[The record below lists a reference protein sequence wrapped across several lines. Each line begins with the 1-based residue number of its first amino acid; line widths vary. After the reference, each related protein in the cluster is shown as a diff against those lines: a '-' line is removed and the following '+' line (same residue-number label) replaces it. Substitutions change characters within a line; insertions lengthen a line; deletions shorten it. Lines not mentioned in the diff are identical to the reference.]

1 MLPKDLQ
8 KVHKSRQILIRDK
21 IAYVR
26 ASNFRPSPNF
36 SAGATCAPVQLLPPW
51 NLTKQLL
58 KHSKRLPGCVWGHRG
73 LFGTTWRRPLWWQV
87 GTSWNNWKYLHLTW
101 SSESGQLDI
110 TGTQYRRSA
119 RLLSTAAV
127 PGTPTTSCRWTSAT
141 TTART
146 WRGGILEN
154 LDLEF
159 QWRRRHWRQQ
169 TIVACHRHEDHAKAT
184 LSGDV
189 FPF

>member
-1 MLPKDLQ
+1 MGG
-8 KVHKSRQILIRDK
+8 
-21 IAYVR
+21 AR
-26 ASNFRPSPNF
+26 ATRTTSGQQETAWLRV
-36 SAGATCAPVQLLPPW
+36 GAPRT
-51 NLTKQLL
+51 
-58 KHSKRLPGCVWGHRG
+58 VWH
-73 LFGTTWRRPLWWQV
+73 
-87 GTSWNNWKYLHLTW
+87 HLTQALVMA
-101 SSESGQLDI
+101 GQLDI
-110 TGTQYRRSA
+110 TGTPYRRSA

-169 TIVACHRHEDHAKAT
+169 TIVACHRHGDHAKAT
-184 LSGDV
+184 LSGGLALPMILRANSLLGEAV
-189 FPF
+189 RATQITLPPRQSASLAVEETSQW

>member
-1 MLPKDLQ
+1 MMMFEVIKVLSPDGITTLQ
-8 KVHKSRQILIRDK
+8 PRLATSSHMGGAMAIRTTSGQVATRGWSR
-21 IAYVR
+21 
-26 ASNFRPSPNF
+26 
-36 SAGATCAPVQLLPPW
+36 
-51 NLTKQLL
+51 NLTKELL

-101 SSESGQLDI
+101 SSETGQLDI
-110 TGTQYRRSA
+110 TGTQYRRCA

-127 PGTPTTSCRWTSAT
+127 PGTPTTSWRWTSAM

-159 QWRRRHWRQQ
+159 QWRRNHWRQQ
-169 TIVACHRHEDHAKAT
+169 TIVACHRHGDHAKAT
-184 LSGDV
+184 ISGDV